1 MLPTSRFFQWIY
13 RSFYFILYI
22 ILLGLLLITPADAI
36 ERSLKNGQIYNV
48 WLLIIVSAVTILV
61 ICFVYFVRLYV
72 NRTILASIPKTWMPI
87 ELGDVKKHVH
97 AMIGEGLQRSA
108 LVAFEARPRIGGRE
122 GTQTAAGQLG
132 VERDLQ
138 RKIWGGIEHKGWA
151 SPESPDL
158 PNLQYTTVLAELPNL
173 IEAKA
178 LTLAPP
184 DPMVQGP
191 PGSALDPEAV
201 GLLQRPPNLSLRGY
215 IDHLI
220 SLGVLAPGDPTNSFL
235 QKYEGARFSTQPLS
249 DAGFRELMHL
259 FAELLR
265 LMTSMDFSLLDAD
278 SASTLSGYGFDGR
291 LGDEATGR
299 SVRSRSPAGTVS
311 TQDSVLR
318 QTPLRS
324 SSWAQYRTAP
334 NTPLSRRAPTTS
346 RYSPSHKSRR
356 SSDSSSSRDTFAQTR
371 RPYQLPDSS
380 SSSGRSLR
388 SESAG
393 GSVIRLATSDDGEVL
408 PYVLSLTRTRTTDS
422 LGGV

>member
-1 MLPTSRFFQWIY
+1 
-13 RSFYFILYI
+13 
-22 ILLGLLLITPADAI
+22 
-36 ERSLKNGQIYNV
+36 
-48 WLLIIVSAVTILV
+48 
-61 ICFVYFVRLYV
+61 
-72 NRTILASIPKTWMPI
+72 
-87 ELGDVKKHVH
+87 
-97 AMIGEGLQRSA
+97 
-108 LVAFEARPRIGGRE
+108 
-122 GTQTAAGQLG
+122 
-132 VERDLQ
+132 
-138 RKIWGGIEHKGWA
+138 
-151 SPESPDL
+151 
-158 PNLQYTTVLAELPNL
+158 
-173 IEAKA
+173 
-178 LTLAPP
+178 
-184 DPMVQGP
+184 
-191 PGSALDPEAV
+191 
-201 GLLQRPPNLSLRGY
+201 
-215 IDHLI
+215 
-220 SLGVLAPGDPTNSFL
+220 
-235 QKYEGARFSTQPLS
+235 
-249 DAGFRELMHL
+249 MHL